1 MEDRILT
8 ILRNHLEDD
17 KEQIDSDSCIATD
30 LSISSFEMIQII
42 SEIEEAFGIEIEDSV
57 IADFETVADI
67 VDYVCERSR

>member
-17 KEQIDSDSCIATD
+17 KEQIDRDSCIATD

-42 SEIEEAFGIEIEDSV
+42 SEIEEAFKIEIEDSV